1 MCRIAGFISP
11 ENKPAEFYNTVQ
23 TMCDLQAHGGP
34 DDSGMFQNE
43 SGTVTLGHRRLSIVD
58 TSAAGHQPMTYADRY
73 KIIYNG
79 EIYNYKEL
87 KKELIQLGQSFT
99 THSDTEVILAAYA
112 QWGTVSF
119 SKLKGMFAFALY
131 DAAEQEMLLVRDPS
145 GIKPLYYYQNSTSF
159 AFSSEVRALKTIPG
173 IEEDPGWK
181 IQFMAYGHL
190 PEPLTTLKNVRQ
202 LPKGFYLKYD
212 CQNFSFG
219 LHSYYFY
226 DFSSDI
232 TDRKF
237 AVNKL
242 QQGLEDAVKRHL
254 IADVPVGVFLSGG
267 TDSAILAGL
276 ASKDKGQSLVALSL
290 YFQEAGFSEKKYQDI
305 MLASLNMER
314 HQYLLTEKD
323 FETSLPHALS
333 AMDLPGCDGLNT
345 WFVSRYAREQGIKAV
360 ISGLGADELFGG
372 YPSFGRMKL
381 ALQLQAFPSA
391 LYPATKISSE
401 KKWHRLNY
409 LRLQGIKGIYLS
421 LRGLYPA
428 ADIAR
433 HLQLSEKQVWQD
445 LEELPA
451 MPPLQHVAA
460 GNKASWMELNL
471 YMQNQLLRDSDVMG
485 MAHGVEIRVP
495 FLDDEV
501 VKLAHGMAPEIKF
514 SGSDPKSLLTEA
526 FRKIMP
532 KEIYDRPKMGF
543 AFPFQEW
550 LQKSSFLADNMS
562 QASAET
568 KKDYQLFMKGKLHWS
583 QMLVLFQLNLQNGQ

>member
-1 MCRIAGFISP
+1 
-11 ENKPAEFYNTVQ
+11 
-23 TMCDLQAHGGP
+23 
-34 DDSGMFQNE
+34 
-43 SGTVTLGHRRLSIVD
+43 
-58 TSAAGHQPMTYADRY
+58 
-73 KIIYNG
+73 
-79 EIYNYKEL
+79 
-87 KKELIQLGQSFT
+87 
-99 THSDTEVILAAYA
+99 
-112 QWGTVSF
+112 
-119 SKLKGMFAFALY
+119 
-131 DAAEQEMLLVRDPS
+131 
-145 GIKPLYYYQNSTSF
+145 
-159 AFSSEVRALKTIPG
+159 
-173 IEEDPGWK
+173 
-181 IQFMAYGHL
+181 
-190 PEPLTTLKNVRQ
+190 
-202 LPKGFYLKYD
+202 
-212 CQNFSFG
+212 
-219 LHSYYFY
+219 
-226 DFSSDI
+226 
-232 TDRKF
+232 
-237 AVNKL
+237 
-242 QQGLEDAVKRHL
+242 
-254 IADVPVGVFLSGG
+254 
-267 TDSAILAGL
+267 
-276 ASKDKGQSLVALSL
+276 
-290 YFQEAGFSEKKYQDI
+290 
-305 MLASLNMER
+305 
-314 HQYLLTEKD
+314 
-323 FETSLPHALS
+323 
-333 AMDLPGCDGLNT
+333 MDLPGCDGLNT

-372 YPSFGRMKL
+372 YPSFGRMRL

-391 LYPATKISSE
+391 LYTATKISSE

-451 MPPLQHVAA
+451 MPPLQHLAA

-514 SGSDPKSLLTEA
+514 AGSDPKSLLTEA